1 MPKND
6 YRLEVNGEPLSQGL
20 LIKRAVAR
28 EFRDPLKF
36 AGTLRKSSGTDSN
49 NQP

>member
-6 YRLEVNGEPLSQGL
+6 YRLEVNGEPLFQGL
-20 LIKRAVAR
+20 LIKRAVTR

-36 AGTLRKSSGTDSN
+36 AGMLRKAQGRIEVIAN
-49 NQP
+49 